1 MQNSL
6 IKINLS
12 KLKIINLKKIN
23 KIELI
28 EIINLLM
35 RENPSALLAS
45 LRTMDIK
52 SFFLKSAK
60 SKKAMIYI
68 LKYKKKT
75 IGYALIVKEI
85 KYITELINGSKFLIL
100 INLIKK
106 LKFLSLLNIFMSYYK
121 LDLFFLSRSKKKLIN
136 ENYNLNLLAINK
148 DFQSRGLGSF
158 FLKKIFKSLKS
169 SKYITVETISD
180 MAYDFY
186 KKKHD
191 FKFLG
196 KKIRGLKNL
205 KILYKKIN

>member
-1 MQNSL
+1 MQNSFM
-6 IKINLS
+6 KINLS

>member
-1 MQNSL
+1 M
-6 IKINLS
+6 KINLS